1 MQMADRGSRAFAAL
15 TAITVA
21 AFVALVLLAHVA
33 LGQSSQNG
41 RNALDAPTLLKCP
54 HDLSR
59 LSTFDKLRLL
69 PAEVISVEGD
79 LVEWKATG
87 ADEVRLG
94 TSALTEATEF
104 AVTKNG
110 KPEKAERDLFVNSA
124 GTRAEWTLLL
134 CSRCKTLLAAR
145 KDK

>member
-1 MQMADRGSRAFAAL
+1 MADRGSRAFAVL

-21 AFVALVLLAHVA
+21 AFVALVLLAHA
-33 LGQSSQNG
+33 AFAQ
-41 RNALDAPTLLKCP
+41 DAPSLRCP

-69 PAEVISVEGD
+69 PAEILSVEGD

-110 KPEKAERDLFVNSA
+110 RPEKAGRDVFVNSA

>member
-1 MQMADRGSRAFAAL
+1 MSDRGTRAFAWL
-15 TAITVA
+15 TALTVA
-21 AFVALVLLAHVA
+21 AFVALVLLAHA
-33 LGQSSQNG
+33 AFAQGG
-41 RNALDAPTLLKCP
+41 APTLLKCP

-110 KPEKAERDLFVNSA
+110 KPEKAERDVFVNSA